1 MLLEAYRCRRRA
13 AMLGGTLLALLAALP
28 LATAQDQPPPNPP
41 AQTQAPQES
50 TPPAPSA
57 PTPSVQTPST
67 PAPAPSAETPS
78 TPAPT
83 PAPQTS
89 GGGTQLPQINIRAA
103 RRPAP
108 RPAPRAVER
117 RPAPATRAPT
127 TVPPVSPAEIVAQ
140 RNNSFD
146 QARSN
151 LYTTIGTTSD
161 TITHQTIEELPQGA
175 NAPVEKVLL
184 QTPGVSQD
192 SAASGLIH
200 VRNDHANVQFRIN
213 G

>member
-1 MLLEAYRCRRRA
+1 MLLKVYRCRRRA
-13 AMLGGTLLALLAALP
+13 AILGGTALLALLAALP
-28 LATAQDQPPPNPP
+28 LASAQDQPPPSHP
-41 AQTQAPQES
+41 AQTQAPQE
-50 TPPAPSA
+50 TAPSSPSSPA
-57 PTPSVQTPST
+57 PSVQTPST
-67 PAPAPSAETPS
+67 PAPTPS
-78 TPAPT
+78 
-83 PAPQTS
+83 PQTS
-89 GGGTQLPQINIRAA
+89 GGGRQLPQINVRAA

-151 LYTTIGTTSD
+151 LYTTIGTTSN

-200 VRNDHANVQFRIN
+200 VRNDHANVQF
-213 G
+213 

>member
-1 MLLEAYRCRRRA
+1 MLLKVDRCRRRA
-13 AMLGGTLLALLAALP
+13 AILGGTALLALLAALP
-28 LATAQDQPPPNPP
+28 LASAQDQPPPSTP
-41 AQTQAPQES
+41 AHTQAPQE
-50 TPPAPSA
+50 TAPSS
-57 PTPSVQTPST
+57 PSPPPSVQTPST

-83 PAPQTS
+83 PSPQTS
-89 GGGTQLPQINIRAA
+89 GGGRQLPQINVRAA

-184 QTPGVSQD
+184 QTPGGYQ
-192 SAASGLIH
+192 ASPPT
-200 VRNDHANVQFRIN
+200 
-213 G
+213 